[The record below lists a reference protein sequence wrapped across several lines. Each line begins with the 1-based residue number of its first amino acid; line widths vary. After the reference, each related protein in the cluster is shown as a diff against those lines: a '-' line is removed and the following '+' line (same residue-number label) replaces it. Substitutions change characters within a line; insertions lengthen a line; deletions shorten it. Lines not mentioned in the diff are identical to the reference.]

1 MADEPYQPV
10 PDEAIDE
17 LIKNLRP
24 VVAGAPEDST
34 LEQVLA
40 LPEAKQVI
48 ATWGAKH
55 EVIVLAPRRKV
66 ASWLVGALLRRGLG
80 EKPGAGQE
88 GTAG

>member
-1 MADEPYQPV
+1 MSDVPYQPV
-10 PDEAIDE
+10 PDGAIDE
-17 LIKNLRP
+17 LIASLRP
-24 VVAGAPEDST
+24 VVAGAPDDAT

-48 ATWGAKH
+48 ATWGARH

-80 EKPGAGQE
+80 EKPDADQ
-88 GTAG
+88 A

>member
-10 PDEAIDE
+10 PDGAIDE
-17 LIKNLRP
+17 LIGNLRP
-24 VVAGAPEDST
+24 VVAGAPEDAT

-48 ATWGAKH
+48 AKWGAEH
-55 EVIVLAPRRKV
+55 QVIVLAPRRRV

-80 EKPGAGQE
+80 EKPAAGHE
-88 GTAG
+88 

>member
-24 VVAGAPEDST
+24 VVAGAPEDAT
-34 LEQVLA
+34 LEQVLD
-40 LPEAKQVI
+40 LPEAKQVL
-48 ATWGAKH
+48 AAWGARR

-80 EKPGAGQE
+80 EKPG
-88 GTAG
+88 

>member
-1 MADEPYQPV
+1 MSDAPYQPV

-17 LIKNLRP
+17 LITNLLP
-24 VVAGAPEDST
+24 VVAGAPEDAR

-48 ATWGAKH
+48 ATWGAKQ

-66 ASWLVGALLRRGLG
+66 ASWLVGVLLRRGLG
-80 EKPGAGQE
+80 EKPGAQE
-88 GTAG
+88 

>member
-10 PDEAIDE
+10 PDDAIDE

-24 VVAGAPEDST
+24 VVAGAPEDAT

-40 LPEAKQVI
+40 MPEAKQVI
-48 ATWGAKH
+48 AKWGTKH
-55 EVIVLAPRRKV
+55 EAAVLAPRRKV

-80 EKPGAGQE
+80 EQGKD
-88 GTAG
+88 

>member
-10 PDEAIDE
+10 PDKAIDD
-17 LIKNLRP
+17 LINNLRP
-24 VVAGAPEDST
+24 VVAGAPEDAT

-66 ASWLVGALLRRGLG
+66 ASWLMGALLRRGLG
-80 EKPGAGQE
+80 EKPGADQE
-88 GTAG
+88 GSAG

>member
-10 PDEAIDE
+10 PDKAIDD
-17 LIKNLRP
+17 LINNLRP
-24 VVAGAPEDST
+24 VVAGAPEDAT

-48 ATWGAKH
+48 AMWGAKH

-66 ASWLVGALLRRGLG
+66 ASWLVGALIRRGLDD
-80 EKPGAGQE
+80 KPGAGQE